1 MVQDEMERIQRTLC
15 WVNNKQYK
23 EPVAQQQQMS
33 MKYTDQENKGHM
45 DVEKIMKDNQ
55 RKIDEINTLLNK
67 IK

>member
-1 MVQDEMERIQRTLC
+1 MERIQRTLC